1 MEWGWEVRRAKP
13 TLPHVAPVI
22 FIHQD
27 RELPMA
33 RSPQGVTFIC
43 PNCHEVVD
51 PTKPN
56 AMMSAATK
64 QWQHTDCWRASAPV
78 VQPEAPADRSER
90 RGSR

>member
-1 MEWGWEVRRAKP
+1 
-13 TLPHVAPVI
+13 
-22 FIHQD
+22 
-27 RELPMA
+27 MA

-43 PNCHEVVD
+43 PNCHQVVD

-90 RGSR
+90 GDSR